1 MTDRYALFGN
11 PVAHSPSP
19 GVHAAFAAQTGQDLR
34 YDRQLVPLGEFAR
47 AAADFFAGGGRGGNV
62 TVPFKEDAFRF
73 AHRLSARAR
82 RAGAVNTLALE
93 DDGKVLGDNTD
104 GVGLVRDLTVN
115 LGWVIADRRVLVLG
129 AGGAARGVL
138 APLLAAQPA
147 QLLIAN
153 RTPDK
158 AEHLAQ
164 EFADLGPIS
173 GGGFADLAG
182 VEPFGL
188 VINATSASLAGALPP
203 LPEHL
208 LVPGANAYDMMY
220 GAEPTLF
227 LNWAQRY
234 GAVAVADGL
243 GMLVEQAAE
252 AFFIWRG
259 VRPETRPVIA
269 QVRRELVV
277 RSSIRN
283 G

>member
-1 MTDRYALFGN
+1 VTDRYVLFGN

-34 YDRQLVPLGEFAR
+34 YDRHWVPLGEFAR
-47 AAADFFAGGGRGGNV
+47 AAAEFFAGGGRGGNV

-73 AHRLSARAR
+73 AGRLSARAQ

-93 DDGKVLGDNTD
+93 SDGQVLGDNTD
-104 GVGLVRDLTVN
+104 GIGLVRDLTLN
-115 LGWVIADRRVLVLG
+115 LGWVITGRRVLVLG

-138 APLLAAQPA
+138 APLLAEQPA

-153 RTPDK
+153 RTVDK
-158 AEHLAQ
+158 AEHLAR
-164 EFADLGPIS
+164 EFADLGRVAA
-173 GGGFADLAG
+173 GGFADLAG
-182 VEPFGL
+182 VEPFDL

-203 LPEHL
+203 LPEGL
-208 LVPGANAYDMMY
+208 LAAGANAYDMMY

-227 LNWAQRY
+227 LNWAQRQ
-234 GAVAVADGL
+234 GAGALADGL

-252 AFFIWRG
+252 AFSIWRG

-269 QVRRELVV
+269 KVRRDLVAQSAQKGV
-277 RSSIRN
+277 
-283 G
+283 

>member
-1 MTDRYALFGN
+1 MTDRYVLFGN

-19 GVHAAFAAQTGQDLR
+19 VVHAAFAAQTAQDLR
-34 YDRQLVPLGEFAR
+34 YDRLLVPLGEFAR
-47 AAADFFAGGGRGGNV
+47 AAADFFSGGGRGGNV

-73 AHRLSARAR
+73 VDRLSARAQ

-138 APLLAAQPA
+138 APLLAARPA
-147 QLLIAN
+147 QLLVAN
-153 RTPDK
+153 RTADK
-158 AEHLAQ
+158 AEHLAR
-164 EFADLGPIS
+164 EFADLGRVA

-182 VEPFGL
+182 VEPFEL
-188 VINATSASLAGALPP
+188 VINATSASLAGELPP

-220 GAEPTLF
+220 GVEPTLF
-227 LNWAQRY
+227 LGWAQCH
-234 GAVAVADGL
+234 GAGAVADGL

-252 AFFIWRG
+252 AFLVWRG
-259 VRPETRPVIA
+259 IRPETRPVIA
-269 QVRRELVV
+269 QVRRDLAA
-277 RSSIRN
+277 RSPRK

>member
-1 MTDRYALFGN
+1 
-11 PVAHSPSP
+11 
-19 GVHAAFAAQTGQDLR
+19 
-34 YDRQLVPLGEFAR
+34 
-47 AAADFFAGGGRGGNV
+47 
-62 TVPFKEDAFRF
+62 
-73 AHRLSARAR
+73 
-82 RAGAVNTLALE
+82 
-93 DDGKVLGDNTD
+93 VLGDNTD

-153 RTPDK
+153 RTVDK
-158 AEHLAQ
+158 ADHLAQ
-164 EFADLGPIS
+164 ECADLGRVA

-182 VEPFGL
+182 VEPFDL

-208 LVPGANAYDMMY
+208 LAPGANAYDMMY
-220 GAEPTLF
+220 GAELTRF
-227 LNWAQRY
+227 LCWAQGY
-234 GAVAVADGL
+234 GAAAVADGL

-269 QVRRELVV
+269 QVRYELVA
-277 RSSIRN
+277 RN
-283 G
+283 PHKGG